1 MLLISY
7 QGQFK
12 GAKCANNYL
21 LQNQFILIRQHLD
34 LSTFLLLTALGLVTT
49 VLHLILAAVPL
60 QLLHLLITVPLLTA
74 LFLLTAGFCWSAAC
88 WGDYFGS

>member
-7 QGQFK
+7 QGQFV

-21 LQNQFILIRQHLD
+21 LQNQFVLIRQHLV
-34 LSTFLLLTALGLVTT
+34 LSTFLLLTALVLVTT

-60 QLLHLLITVPLLTA
+60 HLLHLLITVP
-74 LFLLTAGFCWSAAC
+74 LLTAGFCWSAAC